1 MGRHFFVVLAGNGVG
16 GPFRTLFK
24 HASTLDKVFSVGHW
38 APPCGV
44 PIRLAAI
51 PSSSP
56 PAQII
61 VWRLGCWPLS
71 ADQSGGF
78 FFWFCW
84 ARSVDAAVRDALGA
98 RPK

>member
-44 PIRLAAI
+44 PIRFGRYTLRFAAGSNHRVATWVLA
-51 PSSSP
+51 PFP
-56 PAQII
+56 PIKPAGFSLPFAD
-61 VWRLGCWPLS
+61 RGLLLLTRSFAMLLGN
-71 ADQSGGF
+71 
-78 FFWFCW
+78 
-84 ARSVDAAVRDALGA
+84 
-98 RPK
+98 

>member
-44 PIRLAAI
+44 PIRFGRYTLQFAAGSNHRVATWVLA
-51 PSSSP
+51 PF
-56 PAQII
+56 
-61 VWRLGCWPLS
+61 RRS
-71 ADQSGGF
+71 ARRAF
-78 FFWFCW
+78 LLLL
-84 ARSVDAAVRDALGA
+84 LGA
-98 RPK
+98 VIC